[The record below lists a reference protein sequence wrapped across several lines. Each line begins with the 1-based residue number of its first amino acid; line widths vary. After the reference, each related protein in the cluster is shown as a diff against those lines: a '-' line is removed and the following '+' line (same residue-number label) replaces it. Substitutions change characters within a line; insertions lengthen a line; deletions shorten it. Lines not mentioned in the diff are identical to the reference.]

1 MRPLAGYPQST
12 GGKRSSVFPVAGPS
26 SYTQVT
32 AGTAPALSTGGQSV
46 DVVSAGLK
54 HVDHVTGGL
63 SDSGKYRAE
72 PVYDSVSGVSGNN
85 TPQASTPKTTFR
97 LMWFLVS
104 TGAQVSGSTNLSA
117 EIVRLKIEGP
127 D

>member
-1 MRPLAGYPQST
+1 MRPLAGYPTSM
-12 GGKRSSVFPVAGPS
+12 GNKRVSVFPVAGPS

-32 AGTAPALSTGGQSV
+32 PGSAPALSTGGQSV

-54 HVDHVTGGL
+54 HADHVTGGI
-63 SDSGKYRAE
+63 SDSGTYRAE
-72 PVYDSVSGVSGNN
+72 PVYDAVSGVSGNN
-85 TPQASTPKTTFR
+85 SPQASTPKTTFR
-97 LMWFLVS
+97 LMWFTVS
-104 TGAQVSGSTNLSA
+104 TGAQVAGSTDLSA